1 MSASTISLPASRQH
15 SQHQR
20 SPRKRPL
27 MVRFTAPVLALPP
40 AGEAQLCG
48 RPFYHPRV
56 GDGWAPSLVGSG
68 LRIERVECKRTQVH
82 MGTAHGVTIH
92 ILCLPITPVPE
103 RKLDYIR
110 RGLWGANA
118 IDIADAYVVLSI
130 DGISRLLE
138 AAVSEA
144 LSRPRSLPPFP
155 QPGSARTASSSS
167 KATAIKATTEFTLFI
182 FNSSLGL
189 FVYSFLPRGVRLA
202 TPLTTDRR
210 MSARLLM
217 NESAP

>member
-144 LSRPRSLPPFP
+144 LSRPRLLPPLQQLSIAETNRSRSTTP
-155 QPGSARTASSSS
+155 ITLTADFSV
-167 KATAIKATTEFTLFI
+167 FI
-182 FNSSLGL
+182 ITCC
-189 FVYSFLPRGVRLA
+189 FVLLIYLLRPRGR
-202 TPLTTDRR
+202 
-210 MSARLLM
+210 
-217 NESAP
+217 